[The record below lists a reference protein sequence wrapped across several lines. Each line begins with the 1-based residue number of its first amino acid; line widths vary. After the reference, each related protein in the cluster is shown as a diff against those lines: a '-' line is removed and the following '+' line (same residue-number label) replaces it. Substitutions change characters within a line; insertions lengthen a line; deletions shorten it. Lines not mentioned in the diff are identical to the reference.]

1 MTNNEIWNLLMPNM
15 QNASNQRTLFGG
27 RALDAMNIIFSLK
40 GNIYKTFSKSDPY
53 RQDMQLREFSDWL
66 KDRFQRYTG
75 IIHVRAEGNS
85 GVITWQYGY
94 NQILTL
100 FEEIAE
106 YLGESLPEDF
116 YITDEDNEDNEEQG
130 EPETAPATP
139 QKAKNKQKEEEKKLV
154 VLERIENH
162 LMLIYEILQK
172 QHNHE
177 TI

>member
-1 MTNNEIWNLLMPNM
+1 MLMPDM

-94 NQILTL
+94 NQVLTM
-100 FEEIAE
+100 FEEIAD

-116 YITDEDNEDNEEQG
+116 YITDEDEDNEEQG
-130 EPETAPATP
+130 ETETAPATP
-139 QKAKNKQKEEEKKLV
+139 QKAKNKQKEEEKILV

-162 LMLIYEILQK
+162 LMLITEILQK

-177 TI
+177 KI